1 MSASGAGRLLD
12 AARRRRMGIGDTPEH
27 SRVYPAMTAALGAL
41 LGEVGPTEWAR
52 IAAYEEWT
60 VQDLVAHLTATDG
73 LLAHQLGVPV
83 WPPVRPE
90 DDVASRTELLLANE
104 RARTP
109 AHTWTAWRAQ
119 AQALCHWLAEHP
131 GAEQRSV
138 TVGPMSMPVS
148 DMMTVRAF
156 ETWIHTG
163 DISAALNRS
172 MPRPPEEHL
181 HRMADLGAHL
191 LPVAA
196 ACHQVEHRGRSLRLV
211 LSGPGGGTWL
221 VPLDPR
227 PSLRPTEEP
236 AVELVLDV
244 VDFCLLL
251 GDRRPPATIQVTLSG
266 DAVLGH
272 QVLDAAPS
280 LAVR

>member
-1 MSASGAGRLLD
+1 MNATGRLVD
-12 AARRRRMGIGDTPEH
+12 AARRRRRGTADIPGH
-27 SRVYPAMTAALGAL
+27 AQVYAAMTAALGAL
-41 LGEVGPTEWAR
+41 LGEVGPLEWTR
-52 IAAYEEWT
+52 TAAYDGWS
-60 VQDLVAHLTATDG
+60 VQDLVAHLTATDS

-83 WPPVRPE
+83 QPPVRPE
-90 DDVASRTELLLANE
+90 DDVASRTELLLAHE
-104 RARTP
+104 RARAP
-109 AHTWTAWRAQ
+109 AHTRTAWQEQ
-119 AQALCHWLAEHP
+119 AETLCRWLAEHP
-131 GAEQRSV
+131 DAGPRPV

-163 DISAALNRS
+163 DIAAALDRVMS
-172 MPRPPEEHL
+172 APPAEHL
-181 HRMADLGAHL
+181 HRMADLGARL

-196 ACHQVEHRGRSLRLV
+196 ACGQVEHRGRSLRLV
-211 LSGPGGGTWL
+211 LSGPGGGSWL

-227 PSLRPTEEP
+227 PDARPIAEP

-251 GDRRPPATIQVTLSG
+251 GDRRPPPTIQATLHG
-266 DAVLGH
+266 DVLLGR

-280 LAVR
+280 LAGR